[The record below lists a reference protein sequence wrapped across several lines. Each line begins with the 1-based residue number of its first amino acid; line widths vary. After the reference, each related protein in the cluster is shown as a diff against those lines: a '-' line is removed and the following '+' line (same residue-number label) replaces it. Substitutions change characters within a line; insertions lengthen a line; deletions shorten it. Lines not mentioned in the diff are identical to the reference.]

1 MSSLV
6 LATLVAQSA
15 AKAVGGIVVR
25 SSAPAWKAAA
35 QKLRPAP
42 SPVRK
47 SSNWKQV
54 RLAKA
59 QEEKISAYLTGR
71 LCIGLLEIFA
81 YLEITEDADGAEL
94 ERERLGQTFSAEL
107 SEKLE
112 LPEEQSGRIAAALWA
127 DLCDGVRLHVH
138 QLREENA
145 FSADDLVYATSL
157 RQDASAPS
165 ALSSAI
171 TERWTLSPQRR
182 RLAAARTA
190 IQAIRHAMRTR
201 YAKLVMPHSREDH
214 QVPIEQIYV
223 PRFLTPW
230 PDFRTDEQTTDTTPI
245 AEERL
250 TDRRFVVVGHPGA
263 GKSTFIRNL
272 LYRVAGQEVETA
284 SAPMIVELKDHPSPS
299 DSYLGILAESLR
311 VVTQSELTADTL
323 RDVLQLGL
331 AVVVFDGLDEIT
343 DINLRRS
350 TVTAIEM
357 FSRRYP
363 LVTVVVTS
371 REEGYL
377 RARLDSASFPVYF
390 LPDFT
395 DEQLQ
400 HYVERWFKIIADPRA
415 FSAEQRARNFL
426 EDSVHVGDLR
436 TNPLMLSLL
445 CMIYEYE
452 GYIPENRP
460 QVYEECAEL
469 LFERWDRVRRVPIS
483 FKANTQTRY
492 LIQELAYNFL
502 NNTGKPSGLT
512 EGRLKQNIKDYFH
525 RNVVDDAESA
535 TKQAQDFLDFCAGR
549 AWLLVQTGTSER
561 GERLFGFT
569 HRTFLEY
576 FSACFIVR
584 HCDSARD
591 LIEMIRP
598 MIQFDSSEVV
608 PQIAI
613 QQFDTRRANG
623 IDDCLELLALDNS
636 RRVHL
641 DFALRC
647 LRFMRPTPRVL
658 ERLFTTAIAG
668 YGRSLEPQLLV
679 LLLNVPQEMIPLA
692 RRTCARVLGDD
703 PASDAAIGAAVVDE
717 LLLQIGK
724 GFVPAELAKPGEGS
738 PEILRS
744 SLAGVSSR
752 LGLDFP
758 EMLAGL
764 CRRRLV
770 SIEQYVATLGPRA
783 LMSVAA
789 SIHDNEKPGP
799 LVYRLRMYFGGG
811 EHDPELHEMLAYL
824 ADAPEAVVPL
834 SWSVVAE
841 MAMISRPGGR
851 IVRPSEP
858 EADSSPAPASR
869 PMFDNKTVLAELLAS
884 DELAEEQAGQMLTE
898 LQAPFDATIVREN
911 FPPPPGEPP
920 SSSGFYLLFVAIL
933 LAAFERD
940 IWRPV
945 ELSAVWRLIGTR
957 LPLFADVFLR
967 HAQRNKATGQL
978 ELTRDDLAACVLEFA
993 RIADVGLAWNAWLMK
1008 WASREASALGDI

>member
-1 MSSLV
+1 MSSLA

-54 RLAKA
+54 KLAKA
-59 QEEKISAYLTGR
+59 QEDRISAYLTGR

-81 YLEITEDADGAEL
+81 YLEITDDTDGTEE
-94 ERERLGQTFSAEL
+94 ERERLAQIFSTEL
-107 SEKLE
+107 AEKLE
-112 LPEEQSGRIAAALWA
+112 LPDEQSGRIAAALWA
-127 DLCDGVRLHVH
+127 DLCDCVRLHVQ
-138 QLREENA
+138 QLRDENA
-145 FSADDLVYATSL
+145 FGADDLVYATSL
-157 RQDASAPS
+157 RQDASTPS

-171 TERWTLSPQRR
+171 TERWALSPQRR
-182 RLAAARTA
+182 RLAAARAA
-190 IQAIRHAMRTR
+190 IQAVRHAMRAR

-230 PDFRTDEQTTDTTPI
+230 PELRTGEQKIDNTPI
-245 AEERL
+245 AEDKL

-263 GKSTFIRNL
+263 GKSTFIRHL
-272 LYRVAGQEVETA
+272 IYRIAGEQSETL

-311 VVTQSELTADTL
+311 VVTQSELSVDAL
-323 RDVLQLGL
+323 RDVLRLGL

-363 LVTVVVTS
+363 LVTVVVTA
-371 REEGYL
+371 REEGYS
-377 RARLDSASFPVYF
+377 RARLDPTSFPVYF

-395 DEQLQ
+395 DAQLQ
-400 HYVERWFKIIADPRA
+400 RYVERWFAIIADPRA

-426 EDSVHVGDLR
+426 EDSTHVGDLR

-502 NNTGKPSGLT
+502 NNAGKASGLT
-512 EGRLKQNIKDYFH
+512 EGRLKQNIKDYFQ

-535 TKQAQDFLDFCAGR
+535 SKQAQDFLDFCAGR
-549 AWLLVQTGTSER
+549 AWLLVQTGVSER

-591 LIEMIRP
+591 LIGMIRP

-641 DFALRC
+641 EFALRC

-658 ERLFTTAIAG
+658 ERLFTTGIAG
-668 YGRSLEPQLLV
+668 YGRSLEPQLLL
-679 LLLNVPQEMIPLA
+679 LLLNIPHEIIPIA
-692 RRTCARVLGDD
+692 RRTCVRILGDD

-717 LLLQIGK
+717 LLLQVSNGL
-724 GFVPAELAKPGEGS
+724 VPAELFKSGEGA
-738 PEILRS
+738 PETLRS
-744 SLAGVSSR
+744 SIAGIPSR
-752 LGLDFP
+752 LGNSHP
-758 EMLAGL
+758 EVLAGL

-770 SIEQYVATLGPRA
+770 GVDRYVATLGPRA
-783 LMSVAA
+783 LVSVAA
-789 SIHDNEKPGP
+789 SIHDDEKPGP
-799 LVYRLRMYFGGG
+799 LVHRLRRYFGAG
-811 EHDPELHEMLAYL
+811 EHDPELYEMLAHL

-834 SWSVVAE
+834 SWSVVAGLAE
-841 MAMISRPGGR
+841 ISRPGGTL
-851 IVRPSEP
+851 VPAGEH
-858 EADSSPAPASR
+858 EADPPPAPASK
-869 PMFDNKTVLAELLAS
+869 PMFDDKTVLAELLAS
-884 DELAEEQAGQMLTE
+884 DELDEGQSGEVLTE
-898 LQAPFDATIVREN
+898 LQPPFDTTIVREH
-911 FPPPPGEPP
+911 FPPPPGAPA
-920 SSSGFYLLFVAIL
+920 SSNGFYLLFVAIL

-945 ELSAVWRLIGTR
+945 ELSSVWQLIGAR
-957 LPLFADVFLR
+957 LPLFADAFLG
-967 HAQRNKATGQL
+967 HAQRNKTTGQL
-978 ELTRDDLAACVLEFA
+978 KLTRDDLAACVLEFA
-993 RIADVGLAWNAWLMK
+993 RTANVGLAWNAWLMK
-1008 WASREASALGDI
+1008 WAAREASALGNI